1 MKFYVVYSESAG
13 EWEVLDSLP
22 DNLAGRG
29 FSEWEDFGRAEL
41 DAQYRNQ
48 EKSLYD

>member
-1 MKFYVVYSESAG
+1 MMFYVVYSESTD
-13 EWEVLDSLP
+13 EWEVLDFLP
-22 DNLAGRG
+22 DDLAGRG

-48 EKSLYD
+48 ERS